1 MVQMQEALDWI
12 MRYVEAKLK
21 SAQRMKNIRKLVREL
36 LFQVKTLEILYIR
49 LMYRISV
56 GKNRWQMEKLLE
68 QSDRILE

>member
-12 MRYVEAKLK
+12 MRYVESKLK